1 MPGLGLAGGRGLAMG
16 AVVAAV
22 RQVPACTAAG
32 VENARSQAISAC
44 AAYLQSSPLHA
55 PYTHLQHPP
64 VAAVAEVRVG
74 QGVVVI
80 WDWGLAMGAVVRVAA
95 SRFPACT
102 AAGVENAYRQ
112 VIAACSTDLYAEDQQ
127 HSHKLTCTE
136 ETCTEQPCTASCAKH
151 MHKYGAH
158 RRLRWHG

>member
-1 MPGLGLAGGRGLAMG
+1 MR
-16 AVVAAV
+16 VAAS
-22 RQVPACTAAG
+22 RFPACTAAG
-32 VENARSQAISAC
+32 AQNAYRQVIATCSAD
-44 AAYLQSSPLHA
+44 LQSIPTPRAHRAPLHA